1 MVFRV
6 EWEIFAKLQLLKLLK
21 LLRTLVQSVI
31 LKTEKF
37 FFKKTL
43 LLFFN
48 NQFESS
54 FENSEYS
61 SLFSLCK

>member
-1 MVFRV
+1 MVFRLD
-6 EWEIFAKLQLLKLLK
+6 WEIFAKLQLSKLLK
-21 LLRTLVQSVI
+21 SLRTLVQSVI
-31 LKTEKF
+31 LKTEKI

-43 LLFFN
+43 LLFIN
-48 NQFESS
+48 NQFERR